1 MHPDKFLKRK
11 AKPEVSSDEQLAQ
24 LEKLGDIIAGKRKD
38 AVDARK
44 ESGIETIW
52 LACEEAYIGMDDMN
66 RHEFAE
72 ARWAKPTSMAGPL
85 TSNRIP
91 IDEGRSNVFVRMT
104 SRYVDHGVGKLCEIL
119 LPIDDKA
126 FHFEATPV
134 PELIE
139 AKDDNRDVL
148 HDDGTPMMRI
158 PTPEEAQQTQPAGLP
173 PMGQLPAAGQPPA
186 EGQPPVPIK
195 VKDFAQEKLDKANE
209 CAKKAET
216 RIYDWMVESKY
227 PAECR
232 KVSHD
237 AGRIGVGVL
246 KAPFPDV
253 REDRAVVKSVKGV
266 ALEIKQSIVPAMK
279 WVDPWNIFPNAA
291 CGENIHDGDDIFER
305 DYLSEKKLK
314 RLKQHDDYLADQI
327 DKVIIE
333 GPGKI
338 YADGGSHTD
347 KKSKK
352 RYEVWYWYGVL
363 KRSDMEVAKA
373 IGIEDVEQEEI
384 NAIVTMVNDTV
395 IKAVINPLDSGSF
408 PYRVMSWSRRPGHW
422 AGVGIGE
429 GISAPQRMANASTR
443 ALLNNAGLTAGP
455 QIIIDQIG
463 IVPADGSWKLT
474 PNKIWYK
481 TGEST
486 AADVR
491 SAFFAVIIPS
501 VQKEMAAIIEYAMR
515 LAEESSGIPLVTQG
529 QVGPTT
535 PQTFG
540 QAELQNNNSL
550 TWLRSVGYRFDD
562 MITEPL
568 VNDLYEW
575 LLLDPDVPNDEKG
588 DFHINAHGSI
598 AMVERAIQEQTV
610 MSLLGA
616 SANPAYRINPP
627 KLFALMLKSK
637 RIDPRE
643 VQYSDEEFAKLP
655 PQMPPIQLAVEQAKG
670 ENAVK
675 LQQVKDQTATTIAQG
690 HDQVIVAKTKEDT
703 DRDRVFVEAEA
714 ERTRNEYAAQ
724 MSELQMR
731 ERLAMLDYSNKHQ
744 ISLEQVKAQLAGTA
758 MKLNVQKELSAAS
771 MVQSDN
777 HVAAKHAVEL
787 HKHHVPQAISP
798 PTEPAGRAPDGQAW
812 QK

>member
-1 MHPDKFLKRK
+1 MHPNKFLKRQ
-11 AKPEVSSDEQLAQ
+11 AKPEVSSDEKLAQ

-104 SRYVDHGVGKLCEIL
+104 SRYVDHGVSKLCEIL
-119 LPIDDKA
+119 LPIDEKA
-126 FHFEATPV
+126 FHFDATPV

-139 AKDDNRDVL
+139 AKDDERTVA
-148 HDDGTPMMRI
+148 HDDGTPMMRK
-158 PTPEEAQQTQPAGLP
+158 PEEAPVIGQTPAQPP
-173 PMGQLPAAGQPPA
+173 VAGQPPA
-186 EGQPPVPIK
+186 QPVPIK
-195 VKDFAQEKLDKANE
+195 VKDFAQENIDIASD

-232 KVSHD
+232 KVAHD

-246 KAPFPDV
+246 KGPFPDI
-253 REDRAVVKSVKGV
+253 REDRAVVKSPKGIT
-266 ALEIKQSIVPAMK
+266 LEIKQSIVPALK

-314 RLKQHDDYLADQI
+314 KLKQHSDYLSGQI
-327 DKVIIE
+327 DKVITE

-363 KRSDMEVAKA
+363 KRSDMEVANA
-373 IGIEDVEQEEI
+373 VGIEDVEQEEI

-486 AADVR
+486 ASKVSD
-491 SAFFAVIIPS
+491 AFFAVIIPS

-568 VNDLYEW
+568 VNDMYEW
-575 LLLDPDVPNDEKG
+575 LLLDPEVPEEEKG
-588 DFHINAHGSI
+588 DFNINAHGSA

-610 MSLLGA
+610 MGLLGA
-616 SANPAYRINPP
+616 SANPEYRINPP

-643 VQYSDEEFAKLP
+643 VQYSDEEFEKLP
-655 PQMPPIQLAVEQAKG
+655 KASAPLPVMVEQVKG
-670 ENAVK
+670 QNALQ
-675 LQQVKDQTATTIAQG
+675 LQQVKDKTATAIAQG
-690 HDQVIVAKTKEDT
+690 HDQVTVAKTKEDT

-714 ERTRNEYAAQ
+714 ERTRNEYTAQ
-724 MSELQMR
+724 MAELQMR

-744 ISLEQVKAQLAGTA
+744 ITIEQIKAKLADTS
-758 MKLNVQKELSAAS
+758 MRLNVQKDLS
-771 MVQSDN
+771 
-777 HVAAKHAVEL
+777 VAAHTVEL
-787 HKHHVPQAISP
+787 HKHHNPAAVPEVITP
-798 PTEPAGRAPDGQAW
+798 PTEPAGRAENGQAFA
-812 QK
+812 Q